1 MTHVRSCP
9 RCRRSSLVPTG
20 AYWGCSSCGYAI
32 THAALCFEYQGQP
45 MRQETHEST
54 TPVEAEVGARS

>member
-20 AYWGCSSCGYAI
+20 AYWSCSTCDYAI
-32 THAALCFEYQGQP
+32 THAALCFEYQGLP
-45 MRQETHEST
+45 NRQEPIQT
-54 TPVEAEVGARS
+54 TLPVETGAGAR